1 MAREEKEFPKQT
13 FIILFLLLSSS
24 SSTRAILVMNVL
36 IDRNITEIHLNVNN
50 KELFGL
56 HP

>member
-36 IDRNITEIHLNVNN
+36 IDRNITEIHLSVNN